1 MKHSDAALVCSQGV
15 VPVLQA
21 EGYAKPIEVFPLGV
35 DLSQFYKFS
44 VDSLKKQLKLDG
56 KFVLGYIGRLLKIKG
71 VFLLVPCNIYYFVF
85 IINRV

>member
-44 VDSLKKQLKLDG
+44 VDSLKKL
-56 KFVLGYIGRLLKIKG
+56 Y
-71 VFLLVPCNIYYFVF
+71 N
-85 IINRV
+85 